1 MIKVGVVGGG
11 AWGKN
16 LIRNFYELGA
26 LTTICDSN
34 KSLEK
39 VYKEKYPEVS
49 FESDYNKLVSSDV
62 DAIVIATP
70 AEQHYKMAMW
80 AILHGKDVFVEKPL
94 SLNVREADKLVTY
107 AKVNDKILMV
117 GHILQYH
124 PAVVMLKELVDRGT
138 LGTIE
143 YIYSNRL
150 NMGKIRTE
158 ENVLWSFAPHDI
170 SVILMLLKEM
180 PTHVSC
186 AGESYLQ
193 PTEEIA
199 DVTVTNLFFKS
210 KVHAHIFVSWLHPFK
225 EQKLIV
231 VGNKNMAVFDD
242 TIKDKLVL
250 YPHSVEWQNKVPVVH
265 KAEGKTFP
273 ISNMEPLNEECKR
286 FIDSIQYR
294 IQPKTNGEEG
304 GRVLKILEK
313 SQESLNQGGEK
324 ICV

>member
-1 MIKVGVVGGG
+1 MIKVGIVGGG
-11 AWGKN
+11 YWGKN

-26 LTTICDSN
+26 LAIICDSD

-39 VYKEKYPEVS
+39 LYKEKYPEVL
-49 FESDYNKLVSSDV
+49 FESDYNKLLESDV

-70 AEQHYKMAMW
+70 AEMHYKMAMA
-80 AILHGKDVFVEKPL
+80 AILNGKDVFVEKPL
-94 SLNVREADKLVTY
+94 SLNMTEANKLVTY
-107 AKVNDKILMV
+107 ANLNEKILMV

-124 PAVVMLKELVDRGT
+124 PAVIMLKKLVDRGT

-170 SVILMLLKEM
+170 SIILMLLNQM

-193 PTEEIA
+193 SKKEIA
-199 DVTVTNLFFKS
+199 DVTVTNLFFES

-231 VGNKNMAVFDD
+231 VGSKNMAVFDD
-242 TIKDKLVL
+242 TIRYKLTI

-265 KAEGKTFP
+265 KAEGKLIP
-273 ISNMEPLNEECKR
+273 INDSEPLHEECKR
-286 FIDSIQYR
+286 FIDSVQYR

-304 GRVLKILEK
+304 RRVLQILER